1 MKANN
6 YARFVRPSVFDYDV
20 ERWVESVLR
29 EGEELREKLKGKR
42 ILEPFSFG
50 GLNDRQGSREGTGA
64 SS

>member
-6 YARFVRPSVFDYDV
+6 YARFVRPSVFDHDA
-20 ERWVESVLR
+20 ERWAESASR
-29 EGEELREKLKGKR
+29 EGGELREKLKGKR
-42 ILEPFSFG
+42 ILEPFSLG